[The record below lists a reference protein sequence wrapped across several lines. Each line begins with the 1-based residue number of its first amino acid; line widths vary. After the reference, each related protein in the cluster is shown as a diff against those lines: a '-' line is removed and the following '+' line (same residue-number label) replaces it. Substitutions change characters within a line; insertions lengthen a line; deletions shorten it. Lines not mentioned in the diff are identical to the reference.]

1 MNDERKKRL
10 GERVR
15 RARREAEMTQGDLA
29 EQLGVSQGVI
39 SNVETGVSTIDAPE
53 LPRWAAALKKPVVFF
68 YLDLDPEANRYVYI
82 GEENDESHNHTS
94 PEVNEITF
102 RAMQLS
108 AEGQRNLLTVL
119 RWIEAAEQNPREG
132 AMPPIELQRGTS
144 ED

>member
-82 GEENDESHNHTS
+82 GEDNDESHNAAS

-119 RWIEAAEQNPREG
+119 RWIEAAEQNPGEG
-132 AMPPIELQRGTS
+132 AMPSIELQHGTS
-144 ED
+144 EE

>member
-15 RARREAEMTQGDLA
+15 RARQEAQMTQGELA
-29 EQLGVSQGVI
+29 EILGVSQGVI

-53 LPRWAAALKKPVVFF
+53 LPRWAIALKKPVVFF
-68 YLDLDPEANRYVYI
+68 YLDLDPDASRYVYV
-82 GEENDESHNHTS
+82 GEEDEEGHNPAST
-94 PEVNEITF
+94 EVNEITF

-119 RWIEAAEQNPREG
+119 RWIEADEQNLRNG
-132 AMPPIELQRGTS
+132 MRSLSELQRGKS
-144 ED
+144 DE